1 MIKPRVNW
9 SDHANAV
16 QSSCIK
22 DEFLSSSFLFSL
34 PTQRPNQEADC
45 TGMLPLRSA
54 ACRIQG
60 LERLQ
65 APSIEKA
72 WRSLRNTQ
80 VARKNYLRPGLSG
93 KVKDCDSD
101 HAHTYGTSS
110 SYNVNKMDSVSRN
123 RNPTQESM
131 HQTTESGTME
141 KNSSHLPAGTKS
153 CTRTYLNN
161 HVVQADTI
169 TTTNQSLARTGPE
182 LFKTAP
188 FIDNMCDDAKLD
200 AMDEDELLAS
210 IDVDRIVMEHY
221 QATNTPRGSSKS
233 PLEKCNFNG
242 FDENNLP
249 QELSIMC
256 DHGSKLAFCP
266 EAKSHLLEMKDNL
279 LAISHE
285 LIDGQLSPQQSD
297 DLHQKRALLK
307 KQIEL
312 LGEYTARL
320 TQDEERQ
327 QSHSM
332 ASTTAHQGHHPTS
345 ILSSSFVK
353 DTNIFQS
360 PIYTRNEPGE
370 SGLCFS
376 SAPYS
381 YMDGLSMP
389 LPSVQRDYT
398 PRAIDISY
406 TEGSGDK
413 QWSSTHFAWT
423 KELEANNKR
432 VFGNRSFRPNQ
443 REIINA
449 TMSGND
455 VFVLMPTGGG
465 KSLTYQL
472 PALIC
477 NGVTLVVSPL
487 VSLIQDQIMHL
498 LQANISA
505 AYLSASME
513 WSEQQEIL
521 RELMSPTCTYKL
533 LYVTPEKIAKSDA
546 LLRQLENLY
555 SRGHLS
561 RIVIDEAHC
570 VSQWGH
576 DFRPDY
582 QHLGILKQKFPQ
594 TPVLALTATATASVK
609 EDVVQVLGLAN
620 CIIFRQS
627 FNRPNLR

>member
-297 DLHQKRALLK
+297 DLHQKR
-307 KQIEL
+307 
-312 LGEYTARL
+312 
-320 TQDEERQ
+320 
-327 QSHSM
+327 
-332 ASTTAHQGHHPTS
+332 
-345 ILSSSFVK
+345 FV
-353 DTNIFQS
+353 F
-360 PIYTRNEPGE
+360 
-370 SGLCFS
+370 
-376 SAPYS
+376 
-381 YMDGLSMP
+381 
-389 LPSVQRDYT
+389 
-398 PRAIDISY
+398 
-406 TEGSGDK
+406 
-413 QWSSTHFAWT
+413 WS
-423 KELEANNKR
+423 
-432 VFGNRSFRPNQ
+432 
-443 REIINA
+443 
-449 TMSGND
+449 D
-455 VFVLMPTGGG
+455 
-465 KSLTYQL
+465 
-472 PALIC
+472 
-477 NGVTLVVSPL
+477 
-487 VSLIQDQIMHL
+487 
-498 LQANISA
+498 
-505 AYLSASME
+505 
-513 WSEQQEIL
+513 
-521 RELMSPTCTYKL
+521 
-533 LYVTPEKIAKSDA
+533 
-546 LLRQLENLY
+546 
-555 SRGHLS
+555 
-561 RIVIDEAHC
+561 
-570 VSQWGH
+570 
-576 DFRPDY
+576 
-582 QHLGILKQKFPQ
+582 
-594 TPVLALTATATASVK
+594 
-609 EDVVQVLGLAN
+609 
-620 CIIFRQS
+620 
-627 FNRPNLR
+627 